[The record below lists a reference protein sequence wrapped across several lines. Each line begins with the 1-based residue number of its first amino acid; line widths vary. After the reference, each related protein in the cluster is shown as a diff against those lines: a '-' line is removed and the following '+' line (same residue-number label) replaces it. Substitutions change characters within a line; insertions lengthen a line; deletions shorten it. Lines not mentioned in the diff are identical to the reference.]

1 MKEDCNL
8 DTLRTIEVRNIKQ
21 KLTPDHDKQESQ
33 DVFDS
38 TNQNRKLS
46 QHHYQRVVWL
56 VDLMPRWIMGGIAFT
71 CKYWRPLA
79 APRATLTIFEAM
91 RELDVAVLLWQRSFL
106 YVSINKFLV
115 CQWTDQSHWE
125 IHSQQVYFGSNG
137 WWFPSFLHKDFH
149 HLIAQNTK
157 R

>member
-21 KLTPDHDKQESQ
+21 KLTPNHDKRESQ

-56 VDLMPRWIMGGIAFT
+56 LDLMPRWIMGGIAFT

-79 APRATLTIFEAM
+79 APRAILTISEAM

-106 YVSINKFLV
+106 YVSINKFWV
-115 CQWTDQSHWE
+115 CQWTDQSHRNSFPTSL
-125 IHSQQVYFGSNG
+125 I
-137 WWFPSFLHKDFH
+137 WFQWMVISKLFTQRLPSLNSSKHRK
-149 HLIAQNTK
+149 I
-157 R
+157 